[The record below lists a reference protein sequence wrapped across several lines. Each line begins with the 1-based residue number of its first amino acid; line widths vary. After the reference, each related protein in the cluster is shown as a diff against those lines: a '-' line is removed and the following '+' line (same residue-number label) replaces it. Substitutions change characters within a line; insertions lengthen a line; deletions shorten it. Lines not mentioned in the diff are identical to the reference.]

1 MWANI
6 LLIMKDVSTPQRFWV
21 LLPCHEKT
29 FTKVEGKC
37 ITRVWKT
44 TAWMR
49 GLVVQRLFVQILTV
63 FGSVRYNEAGRMHI
77 GWVCWCS
84 QITYCWD
91 VGNVGAIPVST
102 AVLSAQRSCSLTRY
116 TQTWPPR
123 KINGRVRRCWNNLI
137 DDCCENMSHKNGGRL
152 CEIYESGCAW
162 FRERHMRWKQ
172 TPGNVSVIMGKVL
185 KKELRKT

>member
-44 TAWMR
+44 TAWMW
-49 GLVVQRLFVQILTV
+49 GLVVQRLFVRILTV

-91 VGNVGAIPVST
+91 VGNVGAIPVCT
-102 AVLSAQRSCSLTRY
+102 AVLG
-116 TQTWPPR
+116 
-123 KINGRVRRCWNNLI
+123 GRVLWHDILRRDLR
-137 DDCCENMSHKNGGRL
+137 GRL
-152 CEIYESGCAW
+152 TEGSAVVGTILLTTVARICLIKMEV
-162 FRERHMRWKQ
+162 
-172 TPGNVSVIMGKVL
+172 VSVKFMKAGAPGSESDTWGGSKL
-185 KKELRKT
+185 LEMCQ